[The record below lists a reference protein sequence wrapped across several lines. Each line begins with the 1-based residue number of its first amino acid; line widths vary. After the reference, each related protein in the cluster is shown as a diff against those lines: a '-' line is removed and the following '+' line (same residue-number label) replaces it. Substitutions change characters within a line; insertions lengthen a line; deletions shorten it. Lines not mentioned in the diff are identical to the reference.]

1 MNSDKHYYFLKLNPP
16 RPTFAM
22 DMSEDEKNIMKQH
35 VVYWTDL
42 MNKGSVV
49 VFGPVLDPKSV
60 YGIGII
66 SAESEDKVKDF
77 IANDPASKVN
87 RYEYYPMRA
96 VVPQP

>member
-1 MNSDKHYYFLKLNPP
+1 
-16 RPTFAM
+16 
-22 DMSEDEKNIMKQH
+22 MSENEKNIMKQH
-35 VVYWTDL
+35 VVYWTDV

-66 SAESEDKVKDF
+66 SADNEEQVQDF
-77 IANDPASKVN
+77 IANDPASSVN

-96 VVPQP
+96 VVPDL